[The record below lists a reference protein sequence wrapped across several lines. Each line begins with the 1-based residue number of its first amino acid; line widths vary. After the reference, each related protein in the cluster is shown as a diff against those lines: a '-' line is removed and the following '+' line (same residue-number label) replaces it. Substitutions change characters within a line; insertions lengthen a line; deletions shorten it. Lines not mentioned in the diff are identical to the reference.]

1 MKQAVILA
9 GGKGTRLKNII
20 SDIPKPMTPILGK
33 PLLHYIIEQ
42 CIKYEIK
49 NLCLLVSYKNE
60 IIQEY
65 FGDGKKFGVT
75 IKYIVEDVPRGT
87 AGALIDALSILEEQ
101 FLVLYGDTYFDID
114 FNTFWDFHDN
124 HNGVASVF
132 LHPNDHPYD
141 SDLVEVDAFDQIQSI
156 HPYPHDDSW
165 RQNLVNAAV
174 YIFQKNALK
183 GFISKTKTTDIAK
196 NLFPWMLQS
205 KLKING
211 YRSTE
216 YIKDMGTPE
225 RLSKLESDIKSE
237 KVRRLRKDVP
247 KIAIFIDRD
256 GTINKEVNHL
266 SNLEQLELIEGAAK
280 AICKINETGIL
291 AIVVTN
297 QPVVARGELDE
308 DGLKLIHNKLE
319 TLLGREGAYID
330 KLYYCPHHP
339 DSGYKG
345 EIKSLKFNCE
355 CRKPNTELFK
365 KAEREFNILLE
376 KSWVIGDRTS
386 DIMAAHNA
394 GMKSVLVQTGFA
406 GGDKK
411 FDVEP
416 SFVSKNLSEAVE
428 LVLGKINL

>member
-211 YRSTE
+211 KISHSGELFITNLDNTSDREKILST
-216 YIKDMGTPE
+216 
-225 RLSKLESDIKSE
+225 LEVSINNKECKVYKSTNSISQFYLIASSAKFKSNTAAINKIKS
-237 KVRRLRKDVP
+237 D
-247 KIAIFIDRD
+247 
-256 GTINKEVNHL
+256 
-266 SNLEQLELIEGAAK
+266 
-280 AICKINETGIL
+280 
-291 AIVVTN
+291 
-297 QPVVARGELDE
+297 
-308 DGLKLIHNKLE
+308 
-319 TLLGREGAYID
+319 
-330 KLYYCPHHP
+330 
-339 DSGYKG
+339 
-345 EIKSLKFNCE
+345 
-355 CRKPNTELFK
+355 NTEILVK
-365 KAEREFNILLE
+365 NI
-376 KSWVIGDRTS
+376 IND
-386 DIMAAHNA
+386 
-394 GMKSVLVQTGFA
+394 VL
-406 GGDKK
+406 DKK
-411 FDVEP
+411 LDC
-416 SFVSKNLSEAVE
+416 
-428 LVLGKINL
+428 INDN